1 MSQKLPIEIIE
12 GILAH
17 TELDEIELNH

>member
-1 MSQKLPIEIIE
+1 MSQKLPIEVIE
-12 GILAH
+12 SILAY